1 MPTARHLKFLWI
13 IRQRILKVICLL
25 MGYVVQAFE
34 NFVIQEM
41 FDKNI
46 ALLRKIIQ
54 LDWEQEI
61 EI

>member
-13 IRQRILKVICLL
+13 IRHFKGNLSVNWD
-25 MGYVVQAFE
+25 YVVQAFE

-54 LDWEQEI
+54 LGWEQEI